1 VPDPRARARP
11 SRQSARPR
19 CGAHGGARGAQVEAA
34 SRTPEARGRLHWL
47 DVADQLLTPDGARIR
62 PHLQLDGTH
71 MAPAFVHTLE
81 AAMQRALG
89 A

>member
-1 VPDPRARARP
+1 MRAAALR
-11 SRQSARPR
+11 
-19 CGAHGGARGAQVEAA
+19 GARRAQVEAA
-34 SRTPEARGRLHWL
+34 GRTPEARGRLHWL
-47 DVADQLLTPDGARIR
+47 DVADQLLTPDGSRIR

-81 AAMQRALG
+81 AAAQRALG